1 MASLDQQKKELFDY
15 ARLRLGDGIVDLE
28 VDPAHL
34 EVAYTQALQTYRQR
48 AGSAY
53 EESYAMIELK
63 EGQNTYTLPQE
74 VSHVRQV
81 YRRTMGAATGP
92 YSSSFDPFSQAS
104 LNVYLINYSN
114 SGGLA
119 TYDFYTQYV
128 ELAAKMFGGF
138 LNFTFN
144 PYTKQLMLVRDPKG
158 TGEPILIWTYNLRP
172 EMALLADIQISPWL
186 KNYTTA
192 ATKIIIGEA
201 REKFSTIAGPQG
213 GTSLNGAQM
222 KAEGQAEIDKL
233 LEDLKMYLDGSLP
246 YSFII
251 G

>member
-1 MASLDQQKKELFDY
+1 MSTLEQAKKELFDY
-15 ARLRLGDGIVDLE
+15 VKVRLGEGIIDLE
-28 VDPAHL
+28 LDPAHL
-34 EVAYTQALQTYRQR
+34 ENAYTQALQTYRQR
-48 AGSAY
+48 AGAAY
-53 EESYAMIELK
+53 EESYAMLELQ

-74 VSHVRQV
+74 VTHVRQV
-81 YRRTMGAATGP
+81 FRRTMGAATGP

-138 LNFTFN
+138 MNFTFN
-144 PYTKQLMLVRDPKG
+144 PHTKKITFIRDPKG
-158 TGEPILIWTYNLRP
+158 TGEPVLLWAYNVRP
-172 EMALLADIQISPWL
+172 ELALLTDFQISPWIR
-186 KNYTTA
+186 NYAYA
-192 ATKIIIGEA
+192 AAKVIIGEA
-201 REKFSTIAGPQG
+201 REKFTTIAGPQG

-233 LEDLKMYLDGSLP
+233 LEDLKMFVDGSMS
-246 YSFII
+246 YSWII